1 MGLQRNKGKYPM
13 EMTINRFKQALRN
26 EKVQYGLWLG
36 LANAYC
42 AEICAGAGF
51 DWLVIDGEHAPN
63 DIRTILA
70 QLQAVAPYPV
80 HPMVRPVEGTTAIVK
95 QLLDIGAPTLLIP
108 LVESAEQAR
117 AMVAATRYPPDGVR
131 GVGTAL
137 VRAAR
142 WNRISDYL
150 ARANDEVCLI
160 LQIETQKGLD
170 ALDEIL
176 KVEGVDGIFIGPADL
191 SANLGYRGQ
200 PNHSDVQKII
210 ENTIQKIQAAGRAAG
225 ILATDPAL
233 ADHYKKCGARFIAV
247 GVDTV
252 MLANHS
258 AALAAHYK
266 DDLKQTPATN
276 NGAY

>member
-1 MGLQRNKGKYPM
+1 M
-13 EMTINRFKQALRN
+13 EMVPNVFKKLLING
-26 EKVQYGLWLG
+26 ETQYGLWLG

-70 QLQAVAPYPV
+70 QLQAIAPYPI
-80 HPMVRPVEGTTAIVK
+80 HPIVRPVEGTTAIIK
-95 QLLDIGAPTLLIP
+95 QLLDIGAPNLLIP
-108 LVESAEQAR
+108 LVESADQAR
-117 AMVAATRYPPDGVR
+117 AMVAATRYPPGGVR

-137 VRAAR
+137 VRAAK
-142 WNRISDYL
+142 WNRITDYL

-176 KVEGVDGIFIGPADL
+176 TVEGVDGIFIGPADL

-200 PNHSDVQKII
+200 PNHPEVQKII
-210 ENTIQKIQAAGRAAG
+210 ENTIQKIRAAGRAAG
-225 ILATDPAL
+225 ILAADPAL
-233 ADHYKKCGARFIAV
+233 AEHYKKCGARFIAV

-252 MLANHS
+252 MLANQS
-258 AALAAHYK
+258 AALAARFK
-266 DDLKQTPATN
+266 KELKQPATTN

>member
-1 MGLQRNKGKYPM
+1 MKMVPNA
-13 EMTINRFKQALRN
+13 FKKALKN
-26 EKVQYGLWLG
+26 EEVQYGFWMG

-42 AEICAGAGF
+42 AEICAGSGF

-70 QLQAVAPYPV
+70 QLQAVAPYPS
-80 HPMVRPVEGTTAIVK
+80 HPVVRPVEGTTAIVK
-95 QLLDIGAPTLLIP
+95 QLLDIGAQNLLIP
-108 LVESAEQAR
+108 LVESADHAR
-117 AMVAATRYPPDGVR
+117 AVVKASLYPPHGVR

-137 VRAAR
+137 ARAAN
-142 WNRISDYL
+142 WNRKTDYL
-150 ARANDEVCLI
+150 ARANDEVCLL

-176 KVEGVDGIFIGPADL
+176 KVDGVDGLFIGPADL

-200 PNHSDVQKII
+200 PNHPEVQKII
-210 ENTIQKIQAAGRAAG
+210 EKTLRKIRAAGRAPG
-225 ILATDPAL
+225 ILATDPVL
-233 ADHYKKCGARFIAV
+233 ADHYKDCGALFIAV

-252 MLANHS
+252 MLANNS
-258 AALAAHYK
+258 AALAARYK
-266 DDLKQTPATN
+266 KELKQAPATN